1 MVTVEQL
8 TDPVQAAKSA
18 GLRYVTDE
26 EPGIRR
32 EGGRSKGGSR
42 RLKADQL
49 KYIHPDGKRVRE
61 SDVLNRIK
69 RVAIPPA
76 WTDVWICPR
85 ADGHLQATGR
95 DDRNRK
101 QHRYHP
107 HWREVRDEVKYTRMV
122 VFARKMPGIRRRVKR
137 DLQLPGLQR
146 NKVLATV
153 VRLLEVSLIRVGN
166 EEYARENH
174 SFGLTTMLDQHVR
187 VRGDRLIFHFRGKS
201 GKWHEVDVQDRRL
214 AKIVRNCQEL
224 PGQELFQYVDEK
236 GERQRVSSDDV
247 NEYLR
252 EITGED
258 FTAKDFRT
266 WAGTVLAAMALR
278 EFEEVDSQTQ
288 AKKNLV
294 RAIEQVAGR
303 LGNTPAVCRKCYV
316 HPDVINA
323 YLDGTLARTLKIKA
337 ENQLRKSLSKLD
349 PAEAAVLGLLRQ
361 RLALAEKKNRP
372 LPVLLKASLAVAKR
386 KTRQEMNGKVR
397 TVISRAR
404 IKAPRVHPD

>member
-386 KTRQEMNGKVR
+386 KTRQAMNRKVR